1 MLAVPD
7 STCSLTSFGLSEV
20 TRCGSR
26 LRAIGGDAATMEAAA
41 DRMVRCLRDRFVDP
55 STGQKSMALVRFYKT
70 HPFGELDEDSREFA
84 RRMLG
89 DTPES
94 SDMKCLTL
102 LASVGDLPEW
112 SSRTT
117 SAGHRAIPLPSVQF
131 IERFPMI
138 AQLIRQF
145 GLSIESVIEPTDELL
160 IDADQHSYNVFYV
173 PEAVGSASIPAQQ
186 DFVVPFGIQS
196 VVGLGGTLP
205 TGDLFAL
212 ILFSKTHVPRETA
225 ALFRTLSLSVRM
237 AVLPV
242 CDTAQTFGGDG
253 AERAESPAVDYSGA
267 MVASAEKLLDL
278 HERMVI
284 EQSALAESRNRELA
298 HLASTDALTGVDNR
312 REFTERL
319 DAEHQRAVRGK
330 TTLGLI
336 MIDIDHFKGYND
348 RLGHPAGDE
357 CLRAIATALTGCINR
372 STDAIARY
380 GGEEFVAVLP
390 ATDPEGVAHLAETM
404 RAAVETL
411 AIPHPQSVS
420 PVVTISLGVVTS
432 NPSVDSAAETLVRIA
447 DGALFQAKD
456 GGRNRVVVAADA

>member
-1 MLAVPD
+1 
-7 STCSLTSFGLSEV
+7 
-20 TRCGSR
+20 
-26 LRAIGGDAATMEAAA
+26 LR
-41 DRMVRCLRDRFVDP
+41 
-55 STGQKSMALVRFYKT
+55 
-70 HPFGELDEDSREFA
+70 
-84 RRMLG
+84 
-89 DTPES
+89 
-94 SDMKCLTL
+94 
-102 LASVGDLPEW
+102 
-112 SSRTT
+112 
-117 SAGHRAIPLPSVQF
+117 
-131 IERFPMI
+131 
-138 AQLIRQF
+138 
-145 GLSIESVIEPTDELL
+145 IESVIEPTDELL

-186 DFVVPFGIQS
+186 DFVVPFGIHS

-225 ALFRTLSLSVRM
+225 ALFRTLSLSVKM

-242 CDTAQTFGGDG
+242 CDTAQTFGVDG

-357 CLRAIATALTGCINR
+357 CLRAIATALAGCINR

-380 GGEEFVAVLP
+380 GGEEFAAVLP

-432 NPSVDSAAETLVRIA
+432 NPSVDSTVETLVRIA